1 MKKLSTSV
9 SPFLMLVIP
18 VLLFAGLSLTF
29 NQDTA
34 DNELSSS
41 FSTKSV
47 SDKVVSVS
55 QQSLVKF
62 LLKK

>member
-9 SPFLMLVIP
+9 SPFLMLFVP
-18 VLLFAGLSLTF
+18 VLLFAGLSFTL
-29 NQDTA
+29 NLDSA
-34 DNELSSS
+34 DIESTSS

-47 SDKVVSVS
+47 SNKMVNAG
-55 QQSLVKF
+55 QQSLIKF

>member
-1 MKKLSTSV
+1 MKKLSTLV

-29 NQDTA
+29 NQDVA
-34 DNELSSS
+34 DNEMSSTL
-41 FSTKSV
+41 STKSV
-47 SDKVVSVS
+47 SNKMANVG
-55 QQSLVKF
+55 QQSLIKF